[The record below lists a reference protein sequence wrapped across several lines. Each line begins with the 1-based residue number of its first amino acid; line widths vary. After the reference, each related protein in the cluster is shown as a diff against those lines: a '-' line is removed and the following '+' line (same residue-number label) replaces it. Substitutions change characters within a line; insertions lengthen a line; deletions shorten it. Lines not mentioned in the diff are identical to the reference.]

1 MSFSLPKLYIEHTRV
16 WTSCCSLW
24 PPTISVA
31 FGSYSAA
38 ADAIGH
44 MHSSMYDSTIQQ
56 RRVTDRGLACAL
68 DVGGCHPGIL
78 HLFSMLK

>member
-1 MSFSLPKLYIEHTRV
+1 MTFSLPKLYIGNTRV

-24 PPTISVA
+24 PPTIPVA
-31 FGSYSAA
+31 FGSYNAA

-44 MHSSMYDSTIQQ
+44 THSSMYDSTIQQ
-56 RRVTDRGLACAL
+56 HGVTVTSLPCAL
-68 DVGGCHPGIL
+68 DVGGCHPRIL